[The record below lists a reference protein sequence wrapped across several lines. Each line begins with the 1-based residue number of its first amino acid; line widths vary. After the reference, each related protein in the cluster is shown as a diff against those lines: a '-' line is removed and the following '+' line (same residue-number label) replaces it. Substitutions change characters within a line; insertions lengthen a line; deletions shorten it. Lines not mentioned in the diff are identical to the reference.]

1 MTGASSRSTSWPA
14 VAGAVGLHVAVA
26 GLLLLSGL
34 KKPKEI
40 QPLVNSVPVS
50 IVSDQVIEAAAPDN
64 PQETP
69 SQEDG
74 ATAPPPEVI
83 APTPPAPTPAP
94 PAPAPTPRPAEKATP
109 RPPTPRPPA
118 PTPPTK
124 AQPTPPRPNP
134 APPRPAPR
142 REEPSL
148 DLDALAGPPRPNPNR
163 GRPAPGQQGRGT
175 APQATGPQV
184 TAIFNQVYSHW
195 NVFIACNMP
204 GGDQLRIQVDVSLS
218 ASGRITAGPTLVNP
232 RADPVYRA
240 AAEEAVRALRATA
253 PFDVPDGFQG
263 GAFRPTFNTE
273 RACRD
278 R

>member
-1 MTGASSRSTSWPA
+1 MAGVSNRTTSWPA

-34 KKPKEI
+34 QKPNEI

-69 SQEDG
+69 SEEDG
-74 ATAPPPEVI
+74 ATAPPPEMVE
-83 APTPPAPTPAP
+83 PTPPAPQPTP
-94 PAPAPTPRPAEKATP
+94 PAPVPTPKPAEKATP
-109 RPPTPRPPA
+109 RPPTPRPPT

-124 AQPTPPRPNP
+124 ARPTPPRPNP
-134 APPRPAPR
+134 TPPRAAPR

-148 DLDALAGPPRPNPNR
+148 DLDALAGPPRPNTNR
-163 GRPAPGQQGRGT
+163 GRPAAGQQGRGT

>member
-1 MTGASSRSTSWPA
+1 MAGVSNRTTSWPA

-26 GLLLLSGL
+26 GLLLLAGL
-34 KKPKEI
+34 QKPNEI

-69 SQEDG
+69 SEEDG
-74 ATAPPPEVI
+74 ATAPTPEMVE
-83 APTPPAPTPAP
+83 PTPPAPQPTP
-94 PAPAPTPRPAEKATP
+94 PAPAPTPKPAEKATP

-118 PTPPTK
+118 PTPPAK
-124 AQPTPPRPNP
+124 ARPTPPRPNP
-134 APPRPAPR
+134 TPPRPAPR

-148 DLDALAGPPRPNPNR
+148 DLDALAGPPRPNTNR
-163 GRPAPGQQGRGT
+163 GRPAAGQQGRGA

>member
-1 MTGASSRSTSWPA
+1 KAIMDSKERIPTASRRGEHFYNFWQDAEHPRGLWRRTSL
-14 VAGAVGLHVAVA
+14 AGYA
-26 GLLLLSGL
+26 
-34 KKPKEI
+34 
-40 QPLVNSVPVS
+40 Q
-50 IVSDQVIEAAAPDN
+50 
-64 PQETP
+64 
-69 SQEDG
+69 
-74 ATAPPPEVI
+74 
-83 APTPPAPTPAP
+83 
-94 PAPAPTPRPAEKATP
+94 
-109 RPPTPRPPA
+109 
-118 PTPPTK
+118 
-124 AQPTPPRPNP
+124 AQP
-134 APPRPAPR
+134 
-142 REEPSL
+142 EWDVVL

-218 ASGRITAGPTLVNP
+218 ANGRITAGPTLVNP
-232 RADPVYRA
+232 RSDPVYRA